1 MKTIN
6 LLKTAIAACLGS
18 LVLITPIV
26 YAGPNDF
33 FGGNAPGG
41 DASMGLPSPAG
52 QPQAPGDLTD
62 DEKQMRKKFKAN
74 LKHANQLVAKGEAMM
89 KAGTK
94 KKNDKTFK
102 KGKILKEIGEKRI
115 AELNEKNPLTTEL
128 DLATEARDA
137 AKDPNDKKAMKKA
150 AKEAK
155 RQADEAKK
163 QAKIAAKAA
172 KKKAGEKPAANAA
185 TDTTSP
191 AN

>member
-1 MKTIN
+1 MKTID
-6 LLKTAIAACLGS
+6 LVKTAIAACLGS

-41 DASMGLPSPAG
+41 DPSMGLPPPG

-94 KKNDKTFK
+94 KKNDKSFK
-102 KGKILKEIGEKRI
+102 KGKILKEIGEKRL
-115 AELNEKNPLTTEL
+115 AELNEKNPLTSEL

-172 KKKAGEKPAANAA
+172 KQKKSDKQDT
-185 TDTTSP
+185 TDTASKP
-191 AN
+191 SN